1 MMKPQSLSSK
11 HPLSESESDATSQ
24 EKHFE
29 TFNAPSKEKVIITQI
44 IKMQGKGGK
53 WFRKSLRWDLRES

>member
-29 TFNAPSKEKVIITQI
+29 TFQEKVIITQI